1 MIESSSNPQI
11 KYLHRLGKSSRF
23 RKAENVFL
31 AEGFKMI
38 KEALLHKLA
47 VKLYV
52 TEAARKSDRKEYL
65 EIFRLAQETGI
76 YVETVSEKVFQSIC
90 DTMNPQ
96 GVLAIVKM
104 PAYELESYLSEQVRF
119 LCLEDI
125 NDPGNLGTMMRTA
138 EGAGMTGVIMSKR
151 TVDLFNP
158 KVVRA
163 TMGSL
168 FRVPFFYSDC
178 LEETIGLLKSKGV
191 TIYGAHLQ
199 GSVPYDKVSYNGS
212 VCLMIGNEAN
222 GLSESVTMLAD
233 TCIRIPMEG
242 QLESLNA
249 AVSAAL
255 LMYEI
260 KRREEV

>member
-1 MIESSSNPQI
+1 MIESNSNPQI
-11 KYLHRLGKSSRF
+11 KYLHRLSKSSRF
-23 RKAENVFL
+23 RKAEKVFL
-31 AEGFKMI
+31 AEGFKMV

-47 VKLYV
+47 LKLYV
-52 TEAARKSDRKEYL
+52 TKAARESDRKEYL
-65 EIFRLAQETGI
+65 EIFKLSEETGI
-76 YVETVSEKVFQSIC
+76 FIETVSEKVFQAIC
-90 DTMNPQ
+90 DTTNPQ
-96 GVLAIVKM
+96 GILAIVKM
-104 PAYELESYLSEQVRF
+104 PEYELESYLSERVHF

-138 EGAGMTGVIMSKR
+138 EGAGMTGVIMSKG

-168 FRVPFFYSDC
+168 FRVPFFYTDH
-178 LEETIGLLKSKGV
+178 LEETIGFLKSKGV
-191 TIYGAHLQ
+191 TIYAAHLQ
-199 GSVPYDKVSYNGS
+199 GSVPYDKVSYKGS

-222 GLSESVTMLAD
+222 GLSDSVTMLAD
-233 TCIRIPMEG
+233 TCVRIPMAG